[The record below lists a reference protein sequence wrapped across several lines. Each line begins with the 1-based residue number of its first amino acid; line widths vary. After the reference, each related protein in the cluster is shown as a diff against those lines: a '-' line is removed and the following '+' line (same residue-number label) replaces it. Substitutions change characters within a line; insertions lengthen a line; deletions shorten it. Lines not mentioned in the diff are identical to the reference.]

1 MPLRS
6 SLPSPSLHAFLFYP
20 LSAKPSRHIVRQF
33 SSLRTS
39 ERSSNNRS
47 HKNRR
52 SDRQMASVLN
62 VEEQEVE
69 KVDGDGGVVVKKCLL
84 VT

>member
-1 MPLRS
+1 MALVPFKFTEMPLRS
-6 SLPSPSLHAFLFYP
+6 SLPSSLHAFLFYP
-20 LSAKPSRHIVRQF
+20 LSAKPSRHIVRQVII
-33 SSLRTS
+33 
-39 ERSSNNRS
+39 
-47 HKNRR
+47 KNRR

>member
-1 MPLRS
+1 S

-33 SSLRTS
+33 SSLRVII
-39 ERSSNNRS
+39 
-47 HKNRR
+47 KNRR